1 MITKTKPRLPQHR
14 PVRPRVAV
22 MLAGGLMVVVA
33 FQAALTFGAPFGVA
47 ALGGANPGQ
56 LPTALRLVTGVA
68 AVVWLFAVTVVLAR
82 GGHTLVPVPEV
93 VSRVG
98 IWVVVAFLGVGVL
111 MNFASSSPWERFG
124 WGPYTLIM
132 LVLSV
137 VLARSASVSDRPRK
151 TGFTEAQRNQLPGVT
166 S

>member
-1 MITKTKPRLPQHR
+1 MINKTKPRLTHHR

-22 MLAGGLMVVVA
+22 VLTGGLMVVVA

-68 AVVWLFAVTVVLAR
+68 AVVWLFAVLVVLAR
-82 GGHTLVPVPEV
+82 GGHALVPFPEV
-93 VSRVG
+93 LARVG
-98 IWVVVAFLGVGVL
+98 LWVVVGFLGVGVL

-132 LVLSV
+132 FVLSV
-137 VLARSASVSDRPRK
+137 VLARSASVSDRPGK
-151 TGFTEAQRNQLPGVT
+151 TGSTAAQYGQLPGAI